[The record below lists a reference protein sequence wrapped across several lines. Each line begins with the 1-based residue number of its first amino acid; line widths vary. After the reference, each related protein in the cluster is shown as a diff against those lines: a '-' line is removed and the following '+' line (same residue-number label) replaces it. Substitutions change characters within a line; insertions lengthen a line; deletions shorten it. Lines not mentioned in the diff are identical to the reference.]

1 MAYTWNKL
9 RSEQIHHLDKRG
21 IVLGWVTLAADM
33 DGLDITSAVT
43 SALATSGRGGVAV
56 PVQLSADL
64 DTQGIVVGNESALV
78 DALGKN
84 DVILF
89 GQRVYVVVTE
99 NAGAYTANFKIL
111 DEDGNEQD
119 ATVVAGDYD
128 IVFEYRFNFDTTP
141 ETSSTELQYKQ
152 VVRDPSAAGKTVK
165 EILTIT
171 ALNTLSDLTNNPK
184 AWTLEIDVNGQTF
197 LEGEGA
203 FAVDAKTITSTLD
216 YDIQTTFKVKAKY
229 ITLD

>member
-1 MAYTWNKL
+1 
-9 RSEQIHHLDKRG
+9 
-21 IVLGWVTLAADM
+21 M

-184 AWTLEIDVNGQTF
+184 A
-197 LEGEGA
+197 
-203 FAVDAKTITSTLD
+203 
-216 YDIQTTFKVKAKY
+216 
-229 ITLD
+229 